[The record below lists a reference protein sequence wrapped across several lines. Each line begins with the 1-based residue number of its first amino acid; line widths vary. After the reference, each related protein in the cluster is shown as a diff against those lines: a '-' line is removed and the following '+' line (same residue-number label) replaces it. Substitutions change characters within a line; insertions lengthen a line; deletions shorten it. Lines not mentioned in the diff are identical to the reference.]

1 MGIDYVMVLLFNATN
16 AVMSYNTFAGS
27 LAQDPAKSVSKQAM
41 HKAMARKSFVNFFE
55 QFFSDV
61 LFSKLSLDSA
71 DLRKKFHRIIIQDST
86 IIKLP
91 ERLFNQFSG
100 VKNGFAQVANAR
112 LQFALNLL
120 SNNLVHFSLD
130 SYSTNDLSAETFQ
143 LRQNDLI
150 IKDRGY
156 FSTKDIIRTLK
167 AKAHFIYRYKHGIYH
182 DTVTGEE
189 LELLKILDKYEV
201 TDMMVKLSGID
212 GPMVRLIAMP
222 VSIELANDR
231 RAKLKKTA
239 KHTPK
244 QKVLALLSWS
254 IFITSIDDENIDYT
268 AIFKMY
274 RLRWRIEI
282 LFKAMKSHISLDQ
295 IHNVSKVQ
303 LEFMILAKLLLTM
316 VVLRFVYEPLCK
328 PVMQFYNKNLSL
340 LKITKYLMENKSVL
354 GKLLETTN
362 SKTIGDSV
370 QLKIIAKYCCYEKR
384 VKRINYMQES
394 EMSIP

>member
-27 LAQDPAKSVSKQAM
+27 LAQDPAKSVSKQAL
-41 HKAMARKSFVNFFE
+41 HKAMARKSFVHFFE

-61 LFSKLSLDSA
+61 LLSKLSLEHA

-100 VKNGFAQVANAR
+100 VKNGFVQVANAR
-112 LQFALNLL
+112 IQFALNLL

-130 SYSTNDLSAETFQ
+130 SYSTNDLVAETFQ

-156 FSTKDIIRTLK
+156 FSTKDIIRTLN

-182 DTVTGEE
+182 DAVTGEE
-189 LELLKILDKYEV
+189 LDLLNILNKYEV
-201 TDMMVKLSGID
+201 TDMMVKISGID

-239 KHTPK
+239 KNTPK

-254 IFITSIDDENIDYT
+254 IFITSIDDENIDYK

-282 LFKAMKSHISLDQ
+282 LFKAMKSHINLDQ

-316 VVLRFVYEPLCK
+316 VILQFVYEPLCK
-328 PVMQFYNKNLSL
+328 PIMQFYNKNLSI
-340 LKITKYLMENKSVL
+340 LKITKYLLDNKNILNKVVEVANAKKIENSICL
-354 GKLLETTN
+354 YT
-362 SKTIGDSV
+362 
-370 QLKIIAKYCCYEKR
+370 IAKYCSYEKR
-384 VKRINYMQES
+384 VKRANYTEDFL
-394 EMSIP
+394 MSLP